1 MPCSALGENRSD
13 LNRCARRF
21 RLSLILYYHPLASYC
36 HKVLVPLY
44 ENGTAFEPQVV
55 DLSDA
60 ESSAELLTAWPVG
73 KFPVIKDTDRN
84 EVVPETTIIIEYLDQ
99 FYPGA
104 IRFIPEDPDAARAVR
119 LWDRFFDL
127 YVSAPMQKVVG
138 DRLRAQDTT
147 DDYGV
152 IEARVNLDGAYDMLE
167 KQLAGKEWAAGD
179 AFSMADCSAAPALFY
194 SECIHPFTPN
204 YPVMAAYFDRLML
217 RPSVKRVLEEAK
229 PYFPYFPFNDAI
241 PARFL

>member
-1 MPCSALGENRSD
+1 M
-13 LNRCARRF
+13 
-21 RLSLILYYHPLASYC
+21 SLILYYHPLASYC
-36 HKVLVPLY
+36 HKVLIPLY
-44 ENGTAFEPQVV
+44 ENGTVFEPRVV
-55 DLSDA
+55 DLMDA
-60 ESSAELLTAWPVG
+60 ESSAELLDAWPVG

-84 EVVPETTIIIEYLDQ
+84 VVVPETSVIIEYLDQ
-99 FYPGA
+99 FHAGA
-104 IRFIPEDPDAARAVR
+104 VRFIPQDPDAARAVR

-167 KQLAGKEWAAGD
+167 KQLAGQIWAAGEE
-179 AFSMADCSAAPALFY
+179 FSMADCSAAPALFY
-194 SECIHPFTPN
+194 AECVHPFTPT
-204 YPVMAAYFDRLML
+204 YPVMAAYFDRLMS
-217 RPSVKRVLEEAK
+217 RPSVKRVLEEAG
-229 PYFPYFPFNDAI
+229 PYFQYFPFQDAI

>member
-1 MPCSALGENRSD
+1 MPLV
-13 LNRCARRF
+13 
-21 RLSLILYYHPLASYC
+21 LYYHPLASFC
-36 HKVLVPLY
+36 HKVLIALY
-44 ENGTAFEPQVV
+44 ENGTEFEARFV

-60 ESSAELLTAWPVG
+60 ESSAELLAAWPVG
-73 KFPVIKDTDRN
+73 KFPVLRDTGRN
-84 EVVPETTIIIEYLDQ
+84 VVVPETSIIIEYLDQ
-99 FYPGA
+99 FHAGP
-104 IRFIPEDPDAARAVR
+104 IRFIPADPDAAREVR

-127 YVSAPMQKVVG
+127 YVSTPMQKIVA

-167 KQLAGKEWAAGD
+167 PLLASRAWAAGE

-194 SECIHPFTPN
+194 AECVHPFTSN
-204 YPVMAAYFDRLML
+204 YPAISAYFDRLVA
-217 RPSVKRVLEEAK
+217 RPSVRRVLEEAK
-229 PYFPYFPFNDAI
+229 PYFQYFPFQDSI

>member
-1 MPCSALGENRSD
+1 LKSPDFGRY
-13 LNRCARRF
+13 ARRF

-36 HKVLVPLY
+36 HKVLIPLY

-60 ESSAELLTAWPVG
+60 ESSAELLAAWPVG
-73 KFPVIKDTDRN
+73 KFPVIKDTVRDV
-84 EVVPETTIIIEYLDQ
+84 VVPETSIIIEYLDQ

-104 IRFIPEDPDAARAVR
+104 IRFIPADPDAARAVR

-167 KQLAGKEWAAGD
+167 KQLAGKEWAACE

-194 SECIHPFTPN
+194 SECIHPFTPT
-204 YPVMAAYFDRLML
+204 YPVMAAYFDRLMS

-229 PYFPYFPFNDAI
+229 PYFPYFPFNEAI

>member
-1 MPCSALGENRSD
+1 M
-13 LNRCARRF
+13 
-21 RLSLILYYHPLASYC
+21 SLILYYHPLASYC

-44 ENGTAFEPQVV
+44 ENGTTFTAQIV
-55 DLSDA
+55 DLMDE
-60 ESSAELLTAWPVG
+60 ESSAELFAIWPVG
-73 KFPVIKDTDRN
+73 KFPVIRDTDRN
-84 EVVPETTIIIEYLDQ
+84 LVVPETSIIIEYLDQ
-99 FYPGA
+99 FHPGPV
-104 IRFIPEDPDAARAVR
+104 RLIPEDIDAARDVR

-127 YVSAPMQKVVG
+127 YVSTPMQKIVG

-167 KQLAGKEWAAGD
+167 KQLAGKAWAAGD

-194 SECIHPFTPN
+194 AECVHPFTPK
-204 YPVMAAYFDRLML
+204 YPVMAAYFDRLMS
-217 RPSVKRVLEEAK
+217 RPSVKRVLEEAR
-229 PYFPYFPFNDAI
+229 PYFQYFPFNEAI